1 MSDKNTPDK
10 ISDKVPAKK
19 HKRHPWLP
27 VVAGII
33 RREKTVLLG
42 LRPESGNL
50 AGMWEFPGGKIEL
63 GEQPDVALARELK
76 EELNIDV
83 EVGPLR
89 FAATHNYG
97 EIGVLL
103 LFYEINFWKGQPVAA
118 HHTELKWVSIDDL
131 AKVQL
136 PEANRNVLDRITELL
151 K

>member
-1 MSDKNTPDK
+1 MAEVLDANKHA
-10 ISDKVPAKK
+10 VKK

-33 RREKTVLLG
+33 RRERSVLLG
-42 LRPESGNL
+42 MRPESGNL
-50 AGMWEFPGGKIEL
+50 AGLWEFPGGKIEL
-63 GEQPDVALARELK
+63 GEQPDSALARELK

-97 EIGVLL
+97 DVGVLL
-103 LFYEINFWKGQPVAA
+103 LFYEVNFWKGQPEAV
-118 HHTELKWVSIDDL
+118 HHTELKWVPIDEL
-131 AKVQL
+131 HKVAL
-136 PEANRNVLDRITELL
+136 PEANRNVLDRIIQLL